1 MQLTGQ
7 NNGGLASP
15 VFLLVRNMCNET
27 NFNGSN
33 SNDPSVFLFCATESI
48 DLTGYTSTQRLR
60 ECIKSSLF
68 GSVKLIAKL
77 NRI

>member
-7 NNGGLASP
+7 NNGRIASP
-15 VFLLVRNMCNET
+15 VFLLVSNMCKET

-48 DLTGYTSTQRLR
+48 DLTAYTSTQRLI

-68 GSVKLIAKL
+68 GPVKLIAKL
-77 NRI
+77 NGI

>member
-7 NNGGLASP
+7 NNGGTASR
-15 VFLLVRNMCNET
+15 VFLLVSDMCKET

-48 DLTGYTSTQRLR
+48 DLTAYTSTQWLR

-77 NRI
+77 NGI